1 MIRLK
6 RSKGMQHTKERSE
19 YRFLD
24 RKSEIKKLLRRPE
37 ITWKDIIKMDLG
49 EISIC
54 LRIEVSG
61 VLF

>member
-1 MIRLK
+1 
-6 RSKGMQHTKERSE
+6 MQHTKERSE